1 MIDKIYGLEGRALDS
16 VAYAV
21 GIDILLMVGQ
31 GMVQTE
37 VLADLFWMIHLVRHD
52 EMSLYRNFG
61 WYFSMILS
69 LVP

>member
-1 MIDKIYGLEGRALDS
+1 
-16 VAYAV
+16 V